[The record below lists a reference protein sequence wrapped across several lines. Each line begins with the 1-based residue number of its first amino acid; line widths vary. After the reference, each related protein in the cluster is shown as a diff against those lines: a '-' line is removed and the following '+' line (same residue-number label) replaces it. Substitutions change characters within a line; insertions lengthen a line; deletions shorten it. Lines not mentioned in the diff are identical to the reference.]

1 MPVPVHLP
9 ITPVVNC
16 RSGIFPIPPV
26 QPMLEGAMMRGQI
39 AKTGSLFPEDMPL
52 LSKVVM
58 PLPVHLPITP
68 VVNCRSG
75 IFPIPPV
82 QPMLEGAMMRG
93 QIATTGS
100 LFPEDMPMLS
110 KMVMPVPVHLPITP
124 VVNCRSGIFP
134 IPPVQP
140 MLEGAMMRGQIATT
154 GSLFPEDMPM
164 LSKVVMP
171 VPVHLPITP
180 AVNCRSGIFPIPPVQ
195 PMLEGAMM
203 RGQILTTISL
213 FPEDMPMLSEV
224 VMPVP
229 FPLPITPAV
238 NCRSGIFPIP
248 PVQPMLEGAMMPEI
262 NMLTVSLFPEDMPM

>member
-26 QPMLEGAMMRGQI
+26 QPMLEGAMMRGQRI
-39 AKTGSLFPEDMPL
+39 TTASLFPEDMPM
-52 LSKVVM
+52 LSKAQVLV
-58 PLPVHLPITP
+58 PVHLPITP

-93 QIATTGS
+93 QRITTAS

-213 FPEDMPMLSEV
+213 FPEDMPMLSKV

-229 FPLPITPAV
+229 GSLPITPVV

-248 PVQPMLEGAMMPEI
+248 
-262 NMLTVSLFPEDMPM
+262 